1 MASPLQRKLKITGPT
16 VVTANRL
23 TDGAVVWLMANGGWS
38 ENLTDAIVR
47 DTAEAVLDLL
57 DLANGDESV
66 AVGAYSARVTLDEEG
81 RAQPG
86 TLRERIRLK
95 GPTAGPILGQ
105 HTPQDAAAPR

>member
-1 MASPLQRKLKITGPT
+1 MASPLQRKLKISGPT

-23 TDGAVVWLMANGGWS
+23 TDGAVVWLTANGSWS
-38 ENLTDAIVR
+38 EKLADAVVR

-66 AVGAYSARVTLDEEG
+66 AVGAYSARVTLDEKG
-81 RAQPG
+81 CPQPG

-95 GPTAGPILGQ
+95 GPTAGPVLGD
-105 HTPQDAAAPR
+105 HAPQDIAAAR